1 MRPLQLTLNAFG
13 PYKEKEIIDFEELRG
28 NTLFVISGKTGAGKT
43 TLFDGI
49 AFALYGKASGSDRE
63 DQRMLRSDFADEDI
77 HTSAELVFQIQDKTY
92 RIFRQLG
99 HVKNGNKSKTGDKC
113 EFYEVR
119 EEGES
124 PCVDRQMVSE
134 IDQRIEEI
142 IGLTPDQFKQIVML
156 PQGEFRKLLTSGTEN
171 KEEILRRLFKTEHYK
186 YMNELLKEKKAKLEQ
201 ENQRILNRMEQLRAQ
216 IFSLE
221 LADDSDIHE
230 LAGREHVNAGQI
242 IEALESELAKNKEV
256 IEKAD
261 SYYKEAV
268 KQQDFAQ
275 NQLYQVKQINEYFS
289 ELEIY
294 QKNLT
299 AWKDQAQEMAALKEG
314 LYAAEQAK
322 LIIPY
327 EQQRNEAR
335 KEFQEG
341 NQALQMLEAKRNEM
355 EKQKQQAEDT
365 YKKEQENAGE
375 REKVSIEVNRLEGFL
390 PVVKELEAK
399 KKEIQNLAGRLKR
412 DEEQLEKLTG
422 FRKAQS
428 QQIDRLEK
436 EEQLLDKDKDKL
448 EEVKEELRILREQAM
463 LMKKYKE
470 KVVQIQ
476 TGKAALK
483 DKEAVYLKEKESY
496 NRLEHAWFANQAH
509 VLAVHLH
516 GGEPCPVCGSLD
528 HPSPAATKEAEV
540 SKEEL
545 ERAKKLMDE
554 KESIWREQTANIRAY
569 QSEGRELEQELT
581 QHELEFSD
589 PEQRY
594 QEIVEKGK
602 QKKAEESHLE
612 QSKVRLSECKKE
624 LVSMRQEQKQS
635 ETAVNKQQNQVSQLQ
650 SEYQSKQAVYQQQY
664 MQIPENL
671 RVLTDLEAEISGLRT
686 KKQQLE
692 QRWIDVQ
699 DNYRKVHEAF
709 TKWTADVHHLREN
722 QAKWKQKMDGL
733 EKTFQEKLE
742 QSGFTKQA
750 YQEAKWD
757 EAAYQSV
764 RQRLTDYEKQGYQ
777 LEKQISE
784 LEKKLEG
791 KSKQDLSEIEA
802 VLDKW
807 KQETKS
813 SLEQLQQLQQ
823 EKKDMT
829 FYMTQLQEFNFQ
841 SADVE
846 KQRMVITDLYDTL
859 RGQNP
864 KKVSFERYLQMEY
877 LEQII
882 EAANLRLNDLSNGQ
896 FYLTRSDRQE
906 SRGKQSGLGL
916 DVYDQYTGQTRDV
929 KTLSGGEKFHASLC
943 LALGMS
949 DVIQSF
955 QGNIVIQTMF
965 IDEGFGSLDE
975 ESLRKAID
983 ALIQLQQSG
992 RMIGVISHVQELK
1005 DVFPAAIEVHKTKE
1019 GYSKTEIIVK

>member
-1 MRPLQLTLNAFG
+1 MQPLRLTLNAFG
-13 PYKEKEIIDFEELRG
+13 PYKEKETIDFDELQG

-99 HVKNGNKSKTGDKC
+99 HVKKGNKSKTGDKC
-113 EFYEVR
+113 EFYEIR
-119 EEGES
+119 EEGEF

-134 IDQRIEEI
+134 IDQKVEEI

-230 LAGREHVNAGQI
+230 LASREHVNANQI
-242 IEALESELAKNKEV
+242 IEVLELELRKNKQTIEEV
-256 IEKAD
+256 D
-261 SYYKEAV
+261 SFYKEAT
-268 KQQDFAQ
+268 KQQEYVQ
-275 NQLYQVKQINEYFS
+275 NQLFHAKQVNENFS
-289 ELEIY
+289 ELEMH
-294 QKNLT
+294 QNHFT
-299 AWKDQAQEMAALKEG
+299 SWKEQAKEMDRLKSEVS
-314 LYAAEQAK
+314 AAEQAK

-327 EQQRNEAR
+327 EHQLKEAS
-335 KEFQEG
+335 KEFEEG
-341 NQALQMLEAKRNEM
+341 DKALQQLEAQQTKM
-355 EKQKQQAEDT
+355 ENQKQQAEVDF
-365 YKKEQENAGE
+365 KKEQENAGE
-375 REKVSIEVNRLEGFL
+375 RDKISIEVNRLEGFL
-390 PVVKELEAK
+390 PVVKELEEK
-399 KKEIQNLAGRLKR
+399 KMEIQKLDAQLKQG
-412 DEEQLEKLTG
+412 ESQLDKLKE
-422 FRKAQS
+422 RHELRSK
-428 QQIDRLEK
+428 QIDRLEK
-436 EEQLLDKDKDKL
+436 EEELLDKDSDKL
-448 EEVKEELRILREQAM
+448 EAVRDELRLLREQAM

-476 TGKAALK
+476 TGEAALK
-483 DKEAVYLKEKESY
+483 NKEAVYLKEKEGY
-496 NRLEHAWFANQAH
+496 KRLEQAWFANQAH

-516 GGEPCPVCGSLD
+516 DGEPCPVCGSLK

-540 SKEEL
+540 TKEEL
-545 ERAKKLMDE
+545 EQSKKRMDE
-554 KESIWREQTANIRAY
+554 KEAVWRELAANIKAY
-569 QSEGRELEQELT
+569 QSEKQALEQELT
-581 QHELEFSD
+581 QHELEFSN
-589 PEQRY
+589 PEQKY

-602 QKKAEESHLE
+602 KKKSEEGRLE
-612 QSKVRLSECKKE
+612 QSKARLTECKKE
-624 LVSMRQEQKQS
+624 LARTRQEQKQS
-635 ETAVNKQQNQVSQLQ
+635 DTAVNEQSSRVSQLQ
-650 SEYQSKQAVYQQQY
+650 TDYQSKRAVYQQQFT
-664 MQIPENL
+664 QIPESL
-671 RVLTDLEAEISGLRT
+671 RILSKLEAEISNLRT
-686 KKQQLE
+686 KKQQME
-692 QRWIDVQ
+692 KRWTDVQ
-699 DNYRKVHEAF
+699 ENYRNVQEAF
-709 TKWTADVHHLREN
+709 TKWTADVHNLREN
-722 QAKWKQKMDGL
+722 HIKRKQKIDNL
-733 EKTFQEKLE
+733 EKIFQEKLE
-742 QSGFTKQA
+742 QADFTELT
-750 YQEAKWD
+750 YQQVKWD
-757 EAAYQSV
+757 ESTYESV
-764 RQRLTDYEKQGYQ
+764 RKRLADYEKQGYQ

-784 LEKKLEG
+784 LKKKLEG
-791 KSKQDLSEIEA
+791 KSKQDVSEIET
-802 VLDKW
+802 VLEKW
-807 KQETKS
+807 KQETKVN
-813 SLEQLQQLQQ
+813 LEKLQQLQQ

-829 FYMTQLQEFNFQ
+829 FYINQLQEFDLQAAN
-841 SADVE
+841 VE
-846 KQRMVITDLYDTL
+846 KKRMVITDLYDTL

-864 KKVSFERYLQMEY
+864 KKISFERYLQMEY

-975 ESLRKAID
+975 ESLLKAID

-1019 GYSKTEIIVK
+1019 GFSKTEIIVK